1 MERILKLNVF
11 QKKNARFRV
20 TLVDE
25 PEDVEGDGGGRG
37 RVEDHRRRRRGRD
50 RRRDAHLNLGFVLRA
65 CTTRGGEEVFQPTL
79 LFIQL
84 FSISVSGNSGLPAV
98 SSGNA
103 SWLKSFLITVVAFLV
118 SISIVS
124 PTLAGKYA

>member
-1 MERILKLNVF
+1 M
-11 QKKNARFRV
+11 

-84 FSISVSGNSGLPAV
+84 FSISVSYCFEQRCVKMFSV
-98 SSGNA
+98 SA
-103 SWLKSFLITVVAFLV
+103 SIQPKF
-118 SISIVS
+118 
-124 PTLAGKYA
+124 G